1 MKKKITIAYKW
12 IGGHWKGVL
21 LGIIISALAIF
32 TLSLQISTLVDG
44 YNKYEAATLVYLES
58 FPNPFERMINAPY
71 LLPAYAVGSAI
82 DNMLIGARIVSVLYA
97 LIATL
102 ALFSVTR
109 KWFNAQYAAV
119 GSLLFITSAWV
130 LAISHQATPLI
141 LLAVAP
147 LLIIAALT
155 YYIRTKRVFLSFM
168 LLVGSLAFSA
178 YIPFMFWPILV
189 TILTLTLVYRHTLT
203 KLSKKQII
211 ISSVVYFILLLP
223 LIISVMQYPGQLR
236 EFIGIPIELPT
247 IQTYATNFIW
257 QFSTIFIYSPP
268 FPEIYIQ
275 KLPLLDIFSATMALL
290 GIYHFVKYMPK
301 RRKIAIG
308 SLMLVLIFLVPL
320 WDPFQIPLTLY
331 IPFMYIFIV
340 SGIFELLRQWF
351 SYFPRNPFAKNIAV
365 IVIAVLIGL
374 ATLYNLQKFYI
385 AWPNSPDTKSVYM
398 VQSNK

>member
-1 MKKKITIAYKW
+1 MKSKLKSLPIW
-12 IGGHWKGVL
+12 ISEHWRGL
-21 LGIIISALAIF
+21 LVAIIIAVLSVV
-32 TLSLQISTLVDG
+32 TLSLQISTLIDG
-44 YNKYEAATLVYLES
+44 YNKYEAITLLHLEG

-71 LLPAYAVGSAI
+71 LIPAYILGNAI

-97 LIATL
+97 LIAT
-102 ALFSVTR
+102 AAIFSVIK
-109 KWFNAQYAAV
+109 KWFSIQYAAV
-119 GSLLFITSAWV
+119 ASLLFITSSWV
-130 LAISHQATPLI
+130 LAISHQASSFI

-155 YYIRTKRVFLSFM
+155 GFIKSKRIFLSFM
-168 LLVGSLAFSA
+168 LLIGSLAFSA

-189 TILTLTLVYRHTLT
+189 TSLTLSIVYKN
-203 KLSKKQII
+203 KLSQISKKQII
-211 ISSVVYFILLLP
+211 IASSVYFVLLLP
-223 LIISVMQYPGQLR
+223 LLISILQYPGQLK
-236 EFIGIPIELPT
+236 EIIGIPLQWPS
-247 IQTYATNFIW
+247 IQEYASNFIW

-268 FPEIYIQ
+268 FPELYISPI
-275 KLPLLDIFSATMALL
+275 PLLDVFLSAMTIL

-308 SLMLVLIFLVPL
+308 SLVLVLALVIPL

-331 IPFMYIFIV
+331 IPFIFIFII

-365 IVIAVLIGL
+365 LVVAALIGL
-374 ATLYNLQKFYI
+374 STFYNLQKFYV
-385 AWPNSPDTKSVYM
+385 AWPNSPETKSVYM